1 MREKVFRNSSG
12 SSLHLMLVLLSG
24 RLCSLNLYLTRRLA
38 AGFIVSPISVIVNY
52 NRRTTITS
60 NHVDNVLSVT
70 SNVKSDGAC
79 FTCRKKV

>member
-1 MREKVFRNSSG
+1 
-12 SSLHLMLVLLSG
+12 MLVLSTG
-24 RLCSLNLYLTRRLA
+24 RLCSLNLSLTRRLA
-38 AGFIVSPISVIVNY
+38 AGLVPPISVIVNY

-70 SNVKSDGAC
+70 SNVRSYGAC